1 VAAPPNKQQCVGT
14 HGRPVDGIQSS
25 AVVVISRIAKDLMRS
40 SMADIGT
47 AQSRRP
53 EYSSIFTIG
62 EASAIMSRFLQWF
75 FRNRETGDITIAQ
88 APNLVLWVVIVAGAL
103 RWIWQPPGNA
113 AIALDIVFKGGLIV
127 WALDEIFRGVNPW
140 RRCLGGAVLAY
151 ELTTF
156 L

>member
-1 VAAPPNKQQCVGT
+1 MSQQGAALPVFVDAT
-14 HGRPVDGIQSS
+14 GRRARLV
-25 AVVVISRIAKDLMRS
+25 
-40 SMADIGT
+40 
-47 AQSRRP
+47 
-53 EYSSIFTIG
+53 
-62 EASAIMSRFLQWF
+62 QWLARGF
-75 FRNRETGDITIAQ
+75 CA
-88 APNLVLWVVIVAGAL
+88 AVVIVAGAL

>member
-1 VAAPPNKQQCVGT
+1 
-14 HGRPVDGIQSS
+14 
-25 AVVVISRIAKDLMRS
+25 
-40 SMADIGT
+40 MADIGT

-88 APNLVLWVVIVAGAL
+88 VPNLVPNLVLWVVIVAGVL
-103 RWIWQPPGNA
+103 RWVWQPPGTA